1 VTDFLEAFAKVWP
14 VLVGAAP
21 LAFVFMKWAKALE
34 ARVES
39 TDKFGGEFTR
49 THVDTQLEL
58 NQQILLSLQQLNERH
73 TSTDGRLRRVEDK
86 VFPTA

>member
-1 VTDFLEAFAKVWP
+1 MGEFLDAFAKVWP

-34 ARVES
+34 ARVEA
-39 TDKFGGEFTR
+39 TDKYGGEFTR

-73 TSTDGRLRRVEDK
+73 SSTDGRLRRVEDK
-86 VFPTA
+86 VFPTS